1 MSKIYAFETSR
12 GVYSYIGGNSEEDAR
27 SNFPSIKNA
36 PCVGEVM
43 ADEFFITTT
52 TSPTVLY
59 KREARSIRAQRSSC
73 AEAPAYRGVTLRTT
87 SRR

>member
-1 MSKIYAFETSR
+1 MCKIFSFETSR
-12 GVYSYIGGNSEEDAR
+12 GVYSYIGGDSEEDAR

-73 AEAPAYRGVTLRTT
+73 AEAPAYQNVTLRVPG
-87 SRR
+87 RR